1 MSAPRVIEGR
11 LPVHQGTNKAQGQSE
26 IAMMKIAYSPF
37 SQCETN
43 MNQPAL
49 DQEQWLERH
58 RPYLSLLAHAHLNRR
73 HSARLDTS
81 DIVQQTLL
89 NAFLKRDEFRGS
101 TEAELAA
108 WLREILKHKL
118 ADALRDQQ
126 RDKRDVRREQIF
138 DEGIDASFSRT
149 EGWLVSLQSS
159 PSQKAVKQED
169 LLRLSQALSEL
180 PEAQREVIVLHHL
193 QGQKLAEVAAE
204 MDRSEAAV
212 AGLLFRGLR
221 TLHTLLG
228 D

>member
-1 MSAPRVIEGR
+1 MFNLSSTYFNSAYFGPTP
-11 LPVHQGTNKAQGQSE
+11 LKA
-26 IAMMKIAYSPF
+26 K
-37 SQCETN
+37 
-43 MNQPAL
+43 AL
-49 DQEQWLERH
+49 VEAA
-58 RPYLSLLAHAHLNRR
+58 LAR
-73 HSARLDTS
+73 SMDPS
-81 DIVQQTLL
+81 FI
-89 NAFLKRDEFRGS
+89 KRNEFRGS
-101 TEAELAA
+101 TESELAA

-118 ADALRDQQ
+118 ADALRDQH
-126 RDKRDVRREQIF
+126 RDKRDIRRECTF

-169 LLRLSQALSEL
+169 LLRLSQALTEL